1 MGSSPTGC
9 MCNLPIKKR
18 RRYFERP
25 QLLFALSLLLLQLK
39 YGWILLANI
48 LILYL
53 PFRIWLYQT
62 SMTQLQDSLIAI
74 RGGRI
79 PPPGSMPSFEEIK
92 EILGFNT
99 YYEEEK
105 RYATSVNQLSSQ
117 RGEREIS
124 EPTRD
129 AI

>member
-1 MGSSPTGC
+1 
-9 MCNLPIKKR
+9 
-18 RRYFERP
+18 
-25 QLLFALSLLLLQLK
+25 
-39 YGWILLANI
+39 
-48 LILYL
+48 
-53 PFRIWLYQT
+53 
-62 SMTQLQDSLIAI
+62 MTQLQDSLTAI

-105 RYATSVNQLSSQ
+105 RYDTIINQLSSP

-124 EPTRD
+124 DPTRD
-129 AI
+129 AT

>member
-1 MGSSPTGC
+1 MGGF
-9 MCNLPIKKR
+9 
-18 RRYFERP
+18 Y
-25 QLLFALSLLLLQLK
+25 
-39 YGWILLANI
+39 LANI
-48 LILYL
+48 SILYL
-53 PFRIWLYQT
+53 PFCSLLYQT
-62 SMTQLQDSLIAI
+62 YMTQLQDSLTAI

-105 RYATSVNQLSSQ
+105 RSATSYNQLSSQ

-129 AI
+129 AT